1 MPELEQP
8 SRLVPSEGVCLL
20 CGTSFLYK
28 RRSQGGGT
36 RRKWCSHRCGSLNWA
51 RGNPEKRQAI
61 VTKYDQQ
68 PINKEKKRERMRVY
82 SLQKKYHLTDEGFQ
96 EQLRRQNFRCYG
108 CRAEIDRYSARVDH
122 CHQTEKVRGLLC
134 DGCNFALGHA
144 KNNPQ
149 TLRRLM
155 AYLDY
160 DRSKLNIYLI
170 GTLKNKRIPDI
181 GNLLR
186 CKGYDVMDE
195 WFTPGELA
203 DLNWQAYEK
212 KRGRSYV
219 DALRGRAATNI
230 FSFDRSYLDHSDIAI
245 LVAPAGKSAMLEL
258 GYAKGSGK
266 RAWIFLDGKE
276 PDRYDVMPG
285 LADAIFKTEE
295 ELLTGLANF
304 SGGVHEA
311 G

>member
-1 MPELEQP
+1 
-8 SRLVPSEGVCLL
+8 
-20 CGTSFLYK
+20 
-28 RRSQGGGT
+28 
-36 RRKWCSHRCGSLNWA
+36 
-51 RGNPEKRQAI
+51 
-61 VTKYDQQ
+61 
-68 PINKEKKRERMRVY
+68 
-82 SLQKKYHLTDEGFQ
+82 
-96 EQLRRQNFRCYG
+96 
-108 CRAEIDRYSARVDH
+108 
-122 CHQTEKVRGLLC
+122 
-134 DGCNFALGHA
+134 
-144 KNNPQ
+144 
-149 TLRRLM
+149 M